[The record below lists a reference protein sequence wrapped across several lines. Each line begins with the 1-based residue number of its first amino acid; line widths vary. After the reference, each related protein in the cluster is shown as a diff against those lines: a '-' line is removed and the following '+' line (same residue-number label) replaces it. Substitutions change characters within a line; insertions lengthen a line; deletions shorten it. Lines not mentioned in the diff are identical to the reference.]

1 MQRGNMTK
9 TLQER
14 KAEAEK
20 ARGEER
26 GINMKLKQLLCPI
39 KPVLTLQGWD
49 WRGHTYLYILGE
61 ARIVCTRCFK
71 VKHAY
76 HLKST
81 EERAIELLDKNN
93 KCKIPHQ

>member
-1 MQRGNMTK
+1 
-9 TLQER
+9 
-14 KAEAEK
+14 
-20 ARGEER
+20 
-26 GINMKLKQLLCPI
+26 MKLKQLLCPI

-49 WRGHTYLYILGE
+49 WGGHTYLYILGE

-81 EERAIELLDKNN
+81 EERAIDKLLTNLKQS
-93 KCKIPHQ
+93 I